1 MNRILI
7 VSLIACMCICD
18 KVHATNDPIENTLA
32 LDNSLNALAFQ
43 FEFCGQRIPL
53 EIPEVREQL
62 KAELIKR
69 RRAVKESRELLL
81 RVYRYRSSFQK
92 ILRKAGIPDDFF
104 YIAVAESGLTNAVSP
119 KGASGFWQFM
129 PETAVEFGLEV
140 SETVDERFHPEKATQ
155 AASTYLRR
163 AYRAFNDWSL
173 VATSY
178 NLGMGGMR
186 RAIDAQQTNNLFDLE
201 LNKESR
207 NYIYRIASLKH
218 LLENPSNYG
227 IYSVDYTSYV
237 PIPYK
242 LVSVKKNIESFS
254 QFSEYQGVQRTQLRL
269 LNPWLISDKL
279 IAKPGKM
286 YHIRIPLRNS
296 FRAEELLTDSMRKL
310 LVANRRQLADNTLI
324 SN

>member
-1 MNRILI
+1 MNRFLL
-7 VSLIACMCICD
+7 VSLIACMCIGN
-18 KVHATNDPIENTLA
+18 KAHAMNDPIEKSLVVE
-32 LDNSLNALAFQ
+32 NSFDALAFQ

-81 RVYRYRSSFQK
+81 RVYRYRASFQK

-104 YIAVAESGLTNAVSP
+104 YVAVAESGLTNAVSP
-119 KGASGFWQFM
+119 KGAAGFWQFM
-129 PETAVEFGLEV
+129 PETALEYGLEV

-155 AASTYLRR
+155 AATTYLRR
-163 AYRAFNDWSL
+163 AYRTFNDWTL

-186 RAIDAQQTNNLFDLE
+186 RAIESQQTNNLFDLD

-227 IYSVDYTSYV
+227 IYSVDYKSYV
-237 PIPYK
+237 PVPYK
-242 LVSVKKNIESFS
+242 LVTVAENIESFS
-254 QFSEYQGVQRTQLRL
+254 QFSEYQGVERAQLRL
-269 LNPWLISDKL
+269 LNPWLISNKL
-279 IAKPGKM
+279 IAKPGKI
-286 YHIRIPLRNS
+286 YHIRIPLRRS

-310 LVANRRQLADNTLI
+310 LVANRRQLADNTLL